1 MTVRK
6 GKLAIA
12 VAALATLVAVS
23 VPTTALAK
31 DVNRDRIPDRWE
43 KRYGLSLKVDQR
55 KFDQDSD
62 GLRNRAEWLGKTS
75 PRDSDTDDDG
85 TLDGQEVEDGI
96 GPVHRPPLPYPTE
109 DVGAIS
115 GWDPA
120 TGKLEVT
127 LATGGTVSGDVN
139 HFTKIRCPLPEGTE
153 PPAEPVDPPELD
165 DSRRRPPMGA
175 PVRPGAPTTAAQGN
189 GESEGSNSGGRPGS
203 GNHPGL
209 GPSLRC
215 TADDLAVGVPV
226 RAIDVRYSTE
236 GSVFTK
242 VLLGDKPAGEPVIG

>member
-1 MTVRK
+1 MKGRK

-12 VAALATLVAVS
+12 VAALATVVAVS
-23 VPTTALAK
+23 VPVTALAK

-55 KFDQDSD
+55 KFDQDAD
-62 GLRNRAEWLGKTS
+62 GLRNRAEWLNKTS

-85 TLDGQEVEDGI
+85 TTDRQEIEDGV
-96 GPVHRPPLPYPTE
+96 GPAHRPPPAYPTD

-127 LATGGTVSGDVN
+127 LATGGTVFGDVN

-153 PPAEPVDPPELD
+153 TPSEPVDPPEFD
-165 DSRRRPPMGA
+165 DLRLRPPMGVRGRPTS
-175 PVRPGAPTTAAQGN
+175 PVPTEGGSQGSHSVGRPGA
-189 GESEGSNSGGRPGS
+189 

-215 TADDLAVGVPV
+215 TVGDLAAGVPV

-236 GSVFTK
+236 GTVFTK
-242 VLLGDKPAGEPVIG
+242 VVLGEKQAGEPGIG